1 LVDGNVVNNRLRS
14 AHNNGML
21 RPMRRFPAVLTCLFA
36 GAMLATGAAAQ
47 SLTGNPTLDEAAA
60 VMRPGQFILE
70 DNRPTPGFA
79 AMGFPTDAPI
89 TLAVSIAMQRL
100 YVYRGT
106 ELVAVT
112 TVSTGKP
119 GKRTPLGD
127 FTILQKRRFHRSNIY
142 SNAPMPFMQRLTW
155 TGIAIHAGRLPGYPA
170 SHGCIR
176 VPLSFAQTL
185 FGMTAL
191 GETVSVA
198 DWPPH
203 TPVYLEVDWGDVTGV
218 ATVPV
223 APQPNWFPVLNYD
236 LRVISWVFRR

>member
-1 LVDGNVVNNRLRS
+1 MKLLQYVFGLVALM
-14 AHNNGML
+14 A
-21 RPMRRFPAVLTCLFA
+21 
-36 GAMLATGAAAQ
+36 ATAATSQ
-47 SLTGNPTLDEAAA
+47 SLVGNQALDEAAA
-60 VMRPGQFILE
+60 TMRPGQFVL
-70 DNRPTPGFA
+70 DDDRARPGFGT
-79 AMGFPTDAPI
+79 MGFPTDAPV

-100 YVYRGT
+100 YVYRGN

-155 TGIAIHAGRLPGYPA
+155 TGIAIHAGHLPGYPA

-176 VPLSFAQTL
+176 VPLSFARAL

-191 GETVSVA
+191 GEAVSVG

-203 TPVYLEVDWGDVTGV
+203 TPVYLEVDWGGVTGV
-218 ATVPV
+218 GLPA
-223 APQPNWFPVLNYD
+223 AGPVLFRLEYD
-236 LRVISWVFRR
+236 LRVIAFKSGA

>member
-1 LVDGNVVNNRLRS
+1 
-14 AHNNGML
+14 ML
-21 RPMRRFPAVLTCLFA
+21 RPMRSLSAVLMCLFTGMA
-36 GAMLATGAAAQ
+36 FATGAAAQ
-47 SLTGNPTLDEAAA
+47 PLTGNTALDAASA
-60 VMRPGQFILE
+60 TMRPGQFVID
-70 DNRPTPGFA
+70 DNRATPGFG
-79 AMGFPTDAPI
+79 AMAFPTDAPV

-100 YVYRGT
+100 YVYRGN

-127 FTILQKRRFHRSNIY
+127 FTILQKRRYHRSNIY

-155 TGIAIHAGRLPGYPA
+155 TGIAIHAGHLPGYPA

-176 VPLSFAQTL
+176 VPLSFARAL

-191 GETVSVA
+191 GEAVSVT

-203 TPVYLEVDWGDVTGV
+203 TPVYLEVDLGDVTGV
-218 ATVPV
+218 APLS
-223 APQPNWFPVLNYD
+223 APPLLDTAPFRLEYD
-236 LRVISWVFRR
+236 LRVIAFKSGA

>member
-1 LVDGNVVNNRLRS
+1 
-14 AHNNGML
+14 
-21 RPMRRFPAVLTCLFA
+21 MRRFPAVLMCLFTGMA
-36 GAMLATGAAAQ
+36 FATAAAAQ
-47 SLTGNPTLDEAAA
+47 SLTGNPALDEAAA
-60 VMRPGQFILE
+60 TMRPGQFIL
-70 DNRPTPGFA
+70 DDDRATPGFA
-79 AMGFPTDAPI
+79 TMGFPTDAPV

-100 YVYRGT
+100 YVYRGN

-155 TGIAIHAGRLPGYPA
+155 TGIAIHAGHLPGYPA

-176 VPLSFAQTL
+176 VPLSFARAL

-191 GETVSVA
+191 GEAVSVG

-203 TPVYLEVDWGDVTGV
+203 TPVYLEVDWGGVTGI
-218 ATVPV
+218 VPLAYPPPSP
-223 APQPNWFPVLNYD
+223 APAGNLPFRLEYD
-236 LRVISWVFRR
+236 LRVIAFKSGA